1 MNMKDWVIV
10 VLTAVFVA
18 LYVLALAGVLQPPG
32 NDKLVVQISPIISV
46 IIGYYFGRIPG
57 EKNEQ
62 TLRQQVNDT
71 RNERQQAVD
80 QMNQAQNA
88 RNDAVQQRERLATKI
103 ADAKAALSAA
113 APAAPPEQL
122 AATLSGG
129 GAAAPDP
136 EAVQKAA
143 TAALKVLETP

>member
-18 LYVLALAGVLQPPG
+18 LYVLALAGLLQPPSD
-32 NDKLVVQISPIISV
+32 DKLVVQISPIISV
-46 IIGYYFGRIPG
+46 IGYYFGRIPG

-62 TLRQQVNDT
+62 TLRQQVDDT

-80 QMNQAQNA
+80 QKNQAQNA

-129 GAAAPDP
+129 GAAAPDL
-136 EAVQKAA
+136 EAVQRAA